1 MRIRAPKPEEGG
13 LPAHIIK
20 EIGERRRREEETDRR
35 IPLYAPNQGPD
46 RDLDRPDRDGDWRRI
61 PPDEPRRDDEEGER
75 GVWIYRLIEGVFHLR
90 VTQE

>member
-20 EIGERRRREEETDRR
+20 EIGERRRRKEEEGENDRQ

-46 RDLDRPDRDGDWRRI
+46 RDLDRPDRDGDWRKT

-75 GVWIYRLIEGVFHLR
+75 GVWIIDL
-90 VTQE
+90 